1 MIFSLFFAF
10 SEHATEKIEILRWPK
25 IFFYMLEHC
34 PKSSE
39 HAKFVDVK
47 MFDQIGFPNTLSK
60 GGGVRTRGRPPNSTF
75 FPDCPQCEGDLE
87 K

>member
-47 MFDQIGFPNTLSK
+47 MFDQIGFPNTLLK
-60 GGGVRTRGRPPNSTF
+60 GAVCVPWGGTRSSF
-75 FPDCPQCEGDLE
+75 
-87 K
+87 

>member
-47 MFDQIGFPNTLSK
+47 MFDQIGFPNTLLK
-60 GGGVRTRGRPPNSTF
+60 GAVCVPRGLIGYIHRTLSAWV
-75 FPDCPQCEGDLE
+75 L
-87 K
+87 KL